1 MLKINSMEENMI
13 NEANEIGVQVEAEL
27 SRMFET
33 GQKVWDI
40 EDIRR
45 TAKKTYDLLFDSYE
59 EGEANGVETSNY
71 SLLEKEDE
79 DMTFTL
85 TKK

>member
-1 MLKINSMEENMI
+1 MEENMI
-13 NEANEIGVQVEAEL
+13 NEANEIGLQVEAEL

-33 GQKVWDI
+33 GQRVWDI
-40 EDIRR
+40 EDIRK

>member
-33 GQKVWDI
+33 GQRVWDI

>member
-1 MLKINSMEENMI
+1 MEENMI
-13 NEANEIGVQVEAEL
+13 NEANEIGLQVEAEL

-33 GQKVWDI
+33 GQRVWDI

-71 SLLEKEDE
+71 SLLEREDE

>member
-1 MLKINSMEENMI
+1 MEENMI

-33 GQKVWDI
+33 GQRVWDI

>member
-1 MLKINSMEENMI
+1 MEDNMI

-33 GQKVWDI
+33 GQRVWDI